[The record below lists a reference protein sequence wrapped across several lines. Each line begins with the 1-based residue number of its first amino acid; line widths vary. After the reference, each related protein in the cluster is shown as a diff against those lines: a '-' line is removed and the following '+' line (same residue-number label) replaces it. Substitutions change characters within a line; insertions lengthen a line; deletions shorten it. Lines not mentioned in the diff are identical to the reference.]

1 MKSPV
6 SSAAPVVYS
15 NKIYLIGGY
24 SSDLQQEVDWIQEYN
39 PINNTWKLVGSL
51 STERQGLV
59 ASLNGNNILA
69 YGGST
74 LSEDISSH

>member
-51 STERQGLV
+51 STETRQQHTYFYDCRCL
-59 ASLNGNNILA
+59 
-69 YGGST
+69 
-74 LSEDISSH
+74 